1 MAVCEGRTFR
11 YSNASV
17 QSFAAVVG
25 KAEAD
30 GPYGNEFDEVISDNK
45 GTAKTW
51 EQAEALFQQKALGH
65 AMRKA
70 QLSPE
75 KMELVIAGDLLNQ
88 CTGSSYGLKDY
99 YIPFL
104 GIYGACSTFAEGL
117 LLAAALVNAGYV
129 DNAAAVTS
137 SHFSSAERQFRF
149 PLNYGGVRT
158 PTAQWTATAAGAA
171 IVASQPKPPYI
182 RAATVGKIQDM
193 GITDLNNMGAAMA
206 GAAYDTITRHF
217 RHMGTHP
224 ESYDLII
231 TGDLGQVGSDLLHDL
246 FRRDGVAIEK
256 WHKDCGLMIFD
267 RESQDVHAGGSG
279 CGCGASMMCAH
290 FLRRVER
297 GDLGRIL
304 FVATGALMSPTMV
317 QQGGSIPG
325 IAHAVEISAKSE
337 GRYGY
342 VYGICAGVCYRR
354 AYMRCGAAAYRP
366 YKAHP
371 RKNTHLVRC
380 GGRYTRGGGA
390 LQAAR

>member
-11 YSNASV
+11 FSNASV

-45 GTAKTW
+45 GTAQTW

-70 QLSPE
+70 YLSPE
-75 KMELVIAGDLLNQ
+75 KMELIIAGDLLNQ

-99 YIPFL
+99 YVPFL

-149 PLNYGGVRT
+149 PLNYGSVRT

-171 IVASQPKPPYI
+171 IVGSQPKPPYI
-182 RAATVGKIQDM
+182 RAATIGKIQDM

-206 GAAYDTITRHF
+206 GAAYDTISRHF
-217 RHMGTHP
+217 RHTGTHP

-231 TGDLGQVGSDLLHDL
+231 TGDLGKVGSDLLRDL
-246 FRRDGVAIEK
+246 FSRDGVSIEK
-256 WHKDCGLMIFD
+256 YHKDCGLMIYD
-267 RESQDVHAGGSG
+267 LESQDVHAGGSG

-325 IAHAVEISAKSE
+325 IAHAVEITAK
-337 GRYGY
+337 
-342 VYGICAGVCYRR
+342 
-354 AYMRCGAAAYRP
+354 
-366 YKAHP
+366 
-371 RKNTHLVRC
+371 
-380 GGRYTRGGGA
+380 
-390 LQAAR
+390 

>member
-11 YSNASV
+11 FSNASV

-45 GTAKTW
+45 GTAQTW

-70 QLSPE
+70 YLSPE
-75 KMELVIAGDLLNQ
+75 KMELIIAGDLLNQ

-99 YIPFL
+99 YVPFL

-149 PLNYGGVRT
+149 PLNYGSVRT

-171 IVASQPKPPYI
+171 IVGSQPKPPYI
-182 RAATVGKIQDM
+182 RAATIGKIQDM

-206 GAAYDTITRHF
+206 GAAYDTISRHF
-217 RHMGTHP
+217 RHTGTHP

-231 TGDLGQVGSDLLHDL
+231 TGDLGKVGSDLLRDL
-246 FRRDGVAIEK
+246 FSRDGVAIEK
-256 WHKDCGLMIFD
+256 YHKDCGLMIYD
-267 RESQDVHAGGSG
+267 LESQDVHAGGSG

-325 IAHAVEISAKSE
+325 IAHAVEITAK
-337 GRYGY
+337 
-342 VYGICAGVCYRR
+342 
-354 AYMRCGAAAYRP
+354 
-366 YKAHP
+366 
-371 RKNTHLVRC
+371 
-380 GGRYTRGGGA
+380 
-390 LQAAR
+390 